1 VYMGVRTYKGVR
13 KPSWYA
19 FAGGNAVTLKTPAS
33 AESNA
38 SFTIS
43 GKLTYRAPA
52 TSQSQVL
59 TIQARTPSGSAWK
72 TLLTVNTARDGSYS
86 CPMKQG
92 ASRVYRVLWGGVCQ
106 SAEKKVTTP

>member
-1 VYMGVRTYKGVR
+1 MGVRTHRGQR

-19 FAGGNAVTLKTPAS
+19 FAGGNSLSIKAPAS
-33 AESNA
+33 AKANE

-52 TSQSQVL
+52 TPQSQVL
-59 TIQARTPSGSAWK
+59 TLQARSPSGSTWK

-86 CPMKQG
+86 RQLRQG

-106 SAEKKVTTP
+106 SAERKVTTP